1 MEHDGN
7 LNLPPDI
14 YRMRRDK
21 SRSGCLAMVVALG
34 ISALLAAAVAAWWWH
49 GNRGTDGT
57 EPAEPLE
64 LPEAPVEGD
73 LPPAELPLPDA
84 VPGTSPGPESRP
96 LPEPP
101 REEATPPAA
110 QAAPEAP
117 ALPPPPPLASLPTDG
132 SGTAADAAAP
142 AQPPSPAPAEEAL
155 PAPSG
160 GDADAL
166 FAQARDRYAAGDGQA
181 AREAGLDALAARP
194 GDPEI
199 EAFLSKLD
207 LELLVSQRPMPEK
220 TEYTVQSGD
229 FLGKIAA
236 TFNTP
241 VLLIAKANGIRGDN
255 IRVGQR
261 LTLLDGRNHTFA
273 VRVSKSRNDLVLTLD
288 GKFFKRYRVSTG
300 TNAGTPAGVFKIVDK
315 IEHPT
320 WFPSGGRSIPYGD
333 PENLL
338 GTHWLALDRPGYGLH
353 GTWDPGSIGSQSS
366 AGCVRLLNEEI
377 EELYTILPKGTVVT
391 IVE

>member
-1 MEHDGN
+1 MNTGDNFG
-7 LNLPPDI
+7 LSQDI
-14 YRMRRDK
+14 YRMQREK
-21 SRSGCLAMVVALG
+21 SRSGCLLMVVVLG
-34 ISALLAAAVAAWWWH
+34 VATLAAALAAGWWWW
-49 GNRGTDGT
+49 NKADDGV
-57 EPAEPLE
+57 EPAAPLE

-73 LPPAELPLPDA
+73 LPAEPLPDA
-84 VPGTSPGPESRP
+84 APAEPALV
-96 LPEPP
+96 PEP
-101 REEATPPAA
+101 
-110 QAAPEAP
+110 
-117 ALPPPPPLASLPTDG
+117 LPPPPPSLP
-132 SGTAADAAAP
+132 APQPEPEAAAP
-142 AQPPSPAPAEEAL
+142 AAPVDSPAPEAEAPAETVAPPADAAPAPVAEEL

-166 FAQARDRYAAGDGQA
+166 MAQAREKQSVGDLAG
-181 AREAGLDALAARP
+181 AREAGLEALAARP

-199 EAFLSKLD
+199 EAFLSKVDMD
-207 LELLVSQRPMPEK
+207 LLFSPNPMPEK
-220 TEYTVQSGD
+220 MEYTVQSGD

-236 TFNTP
+236 TYNTP
-241 VLLIAKANGIRGDN
+241 VLLIAKANGVRGDN
-255 IRVGQR
+255 IRLGQK
-261 LTLLDGRNHTFA
+261 LVILDGRNHVFA

-333 PENLL
+333 PGNLL

-353 GTWDPGSIGSQSS
+353 GTWEPESIGSQSS

>member
-1 MEHDGN
+1 MDTSDKFG
-7 LNLPPDI
+7 LSQDI
-14 YRMRRDK
+14 YRMRREK
-21 SRSGCLAMVVALG
+21 SRSGCLLMVVVLG
-34 ISALLAAAVAAWWWH
+34 AAALAAALAAGWWWW
-49 GNRGTDGT
+49 NKADDGV
-57 EPAEPLE
+57 EPAAPLE

-73 LPPAELPLPDA
+73 LPGE
-84 VPGTSPGPESRP
+84 P
-96 LPEPP
+96 LPE
-101 REEATPPAA
+101 
-110 QAAPEAP
+110 AAPAEPVPVPAP
-117 ALPPPPPLASLPTDG
+117 LPPPPPPAP
-132 SGTAADAAAP
+132 APQPEPEAAAP
-142 AQPPSPAPAEEAL
+142 AAAPVDSPAPEAEAPAETVAPPADAAPAPVAEEL

-166 FAQARDRYAAGDGQA
+166 MAQAREKQSVGDLAG
-181 AREAGLDALAARP
+181 ARGAGLEALAARP

-207 LELLVSQRPMPEK
+207 MDLLFSPNPMPEK
-220 TEYTVQSGD
+220 MEYTVQSGD

-236 TFNTP
+236 TYNTP
-241 VLLIAKANGIRGDN
+241 VLLIAKANGVRGDN
-255 IRVGQR
+255 IRLGQK
-261 LTLLDGRNHTFA
+261 LVILDGRNHVFA

-333 PENLL
+333 PGNLL

-353 GTWDPGSIGSQSS
+353 GTWEPESIGSQSS

>member
-1 MEHDGN
+1 MDTGDN
-7 LNLPPDI
+7 FGLSQDI
-14 YRMRRDK
+14 YRMRREK
-21 SRSGCLAMVVALG
+21 SRSGCLLMVVVLGTAAL
-34 ISALLAAAVAAWWWH
+34 ALAIAAGWWWW
-49 GNRGTDGT
+49 NKADDGL
-57 EPAEPLE
+57 EPAAPLE

-73 LPPAELPLPDA
+73 LPGA
-84 VPGTSPGPESRP
+84 P
-96 LPEPP
+96 LPEMEPV
-101 REEATPPAA
+101 AD
-110 QAAPEAP
+110 AAPVP
-117 ALPPPPPLASLPTDG
+117 PTPVPPPPPQTDA
-132 SGTAADAAAP
+132 TPAVTPEPPAAPEFRAAEDDAAAAPTPP
-142 AQPPSPAPAEEAL
+142 APDSGSPAPVAEPQ

-166 FAQARDRYAAGDGQA
+166 FAQARERQSAGDAVG
-181 AREAGLDALAARP
+181 AREAGLEALAARP
-194 GDPEI
+194 GNPEI

-207 LELLVSQRPMPEK
+207 MDLLFSSSPMPEK
-220 TEYTVQSGD
+220 IEYTVQSGD

-241 VLLIAKANGIRGDN
+241 VLLIAKSNGVRGDN

-261 LTLLDGRNHTFA
+261 LLLLDGRNHVFA
-273 VRVSKSRNDLVLTLD
+273 VLVSKSRNDLVLTLD

-300 TNAGTPAGVFKIVDK
+300 TNAGTPAGVFKIIDK

-320 WFPSGGRSIPYGD
+320 WFPSGGKAIPYGD
-333 PENLL
+333 PGNLL

-353 GTWDPGSIGSQSS
+353 GTWEPESIGSQSS

-377 EELYTILPKGTVVT
+377 EELYSILPKGTVVT

>member
-1 MEHDGN
+1 MNTGDNFG
-7 LNLPPDI
+7 LSQDI
-14 YRMRRDK
+14 YRMQREK
-21 SRSGCLAMVVALG
+21 SRSGCLLMVVVLG
-34 ISALLAAAVAAWWWH
+34 VATLAAALAAGWWWW
-49 GNRGTDGT
+49 NKVDDGV
-57 EPAEPLE
+57 EPAAPLE

-73 LPPAELPLPDA
+73 LPAE
-84 VPGTSPGPESRP
+84 P
-96 LPEPP
+96 LPE
-101 REEATPPAA
+101 
-110 QAAPEAP
+110 AAPAEPAP
-117 ALPPPPPLASLPTDG
+117 VPEPLPPPPPALQPQPEPEAVPP
-132 SGTAADAAAP
+132 AAAP
-142 AQPPSPAPAEEAL
+142 AEAPAPEAEASAETVAPPADAAPAPVSEEL

-166 FAQARDRYAAGDGQA
+166 MAQAREKQSVGDLAG
-181 AREAGLDALAARP
+181 ARGAGLEALAARP

-199 EAFLSKLD
+199 EAFLSKVDMD
-207 LELLVSQRPMPEK
+207 LLFSPNPMPEK
-220 TEYTVQSGD
+220 MEYTVQSGD

-236 TFNTP
+236 TYNTP
-241 VLLIAKANGIRGDN
+241 VLLIAKANGVRGDN
-255 IRVGQR
+255 IRLGQK
-261 LTLLDGRNHTFA
+261 LVILDGRNHVFA

-333 PENLL
+333 PGNLL

-353 GTWDPGSIGSQSS
+353 GTWEPESIGSQSS

>member
-1 MEHDGN
+1 MDTSDKFG
-7 LNLPPDI
+7 LSQDI
-14 YRMRRDK
+14 YRMRREK
-21 SRSGCLAMVVALG
+21 SRSGCLLMVVVLG
-34 ISALLAAAVAAWWWH
+34 AAALAAALAAGWWWW
-49 GNRGTDGT
+49 NKADDGV
-57 EPAEPLE
+57 EPAAPLE

-73 LPPAELPLPDA
+73 LPAE
-84 VPGTSPGPESRP
+84 P
-96 LPEPP
+96 LPE
-101 REEATPPAA
+101 
-110 QAAPEAP
+110 AAPAEP
-117 ALPPPPPLASLPTDG
+117 VPVPTPLPPPPPPAP
-132 SGTAADAAAP
+132 APQPEPEAAAP
-142 AQPPSPAPAEEAL
+142 AAAPVDSPAPEAEAPAETVAPPADAAPAPVAEEL

-166 FAQARDRYAAGDGQA
+166 MAQAREKQSVGDLAG
-181 AREAGLDALAARP
+181 AREVGLEALAARP

-207 LELLVSQRPMPEK
+207 MDLLFSPNPMPEK
-220 TEYTVQSGD
+220 MEYTVQSGD

-236 TFNTP
+236 TYNTP
-241 VLLIAKANGIRGDN
+241 VLLIAKANGVRGDN
-255 IRVGQR
+255 IRLGQK
-261 LTLLDGRNHTFA
+261 LVILDGRNHVFA

-333 PENLL
+333 PGNLL

-353 GTWDPGSIGSQSS
+353 GTWEPESIGSQSS

>member
-1 MEHDGN
+1 MDTSDKFG
-7 LNLPPDI
+7 LSQDI
-14 YRMRRDK
+14 YRMRREK
-21 SRSGCLAMVVALG
+21 SRSGCLLMVVVLG
-34 ISALLAAAVAAWWWH
+34 AAALAAALAAGWWWW
-49 GNRGTDGT
+49 NKADDGV
-57 EPAEPLE
+57 EPADPLE

-73 LPPAELPLPDA
+73 LPAE
-84 VPGTSPGPESRP
+84 P
-96 LPEPP
+96 LPE
-101 REEATPPAA
+101 
-110 QAAPEAP
+110 AAPAEPAP
-117 ALPPPPPLASLPTDG
+117 VPDPLPPPPPPPAP
-132 SGTAADAAAP
+132 APQPEPDAAPPAAP
-142 AQPPSPAPAEEAL
+142 VDSPAPEAEAPAETVAPPPAPPAPVAEEF

-166 FAQARDRYAAGDGQA
+166 MAQAREKQSVGDLAG
-181 AREAGLDALAARP
+181 AREVGLEALGARP

-207 LELLVSQRPMPEK
+207 MDLLFSPNPMPEK
-220 TEYTVQSGD
+220 MEYTVQSGD

-236 TFNTP
+236 TYNTP
-241 VLLIAKANGIRGDN
+241 VLLIAKANGVRGDN
-255 IRVGQR
+255 IRLGQK
-261 LTLLDGRNHTFA
+261 LVILDGRNHVFA

-333 PENLL
+333 PGNLL

-353 GTWDPGSIGSQSS
+353 GTWEPESIGSQSS

>member
-1 MEHDGN
+1 MDTSDKFG
-7 LNLPPDI
+7 LSQDI
-14 YRMRRDK
+14 YRMRREK
-21 SRSGCLAMVVALG
+21 SRSGCLLMVVVLG
-34 ISALLAAAVAAWWWH
+34 AAALAAALAAGWWWW
-49 GNRGTDGT
+49 NKADDGV
-57 EPAEPLE
+57 EPAAPLE

-73 LPPAELPLPDA
+73 LPAEPLPDA
-84 VPGTSPGPESRP
+84 APAEPAPVPE
-96 LPEPP
+96 
-101 REEATPPAA
+101 
-110 QAAPEAP
+110 
-117 ALPPPPPLASLPTDG
+117 ALPPPPPPAPTPQPEPEAAPPAAPVDSPASEAEAPAETV
-132 SGTAADAAAP
+132 APPADAA
-142 AQPPSPAPAEEAL
+142 PAPIAEEL

-166 FAQARDRYAAGDGQA
+166 MAQAREKQSVGDLAG
-181 AREAGLDALAARP
+181 AREAGLEALAARP

-207 LELLVSQRPMPEK
+207 MDLLFSPNPMPEK
-220 TEYTVQSGD
+220 MEYTVQSGD

-236 TFNTP
+236 TYNTP
-241 VLLIAKANGIRGDN
+241 VLLIAKANGVRGDN
-255 IRVGQR
+255 IRLGQK
-261 LTLLDGRNHTFA
+261 LVILDGRNHVFA

-333 PENLL
+333 PGNLL

-353 GTWDPGSIGSQSS
+353 GTWEPESIGSQSS

>member
-1 MEHDGN
+1 MDTSDKFG
-7 LNLPPDI
+7 LSQDI
-14 YRMRRDK
+14 YRMRREK
-21 SRSGCLAMVVALG
+21 SRSGCLLMVVVLG
-34 ISALLAAAVAAWWWH
+34 AAALAAALAAGWWWW
-49 GNRGTDGT
+49 NKADDGV
-57 EPAEPLE
+57 EPAAPLE

-73 LPPAELPLPDA
+73 LPGEPVPEAAPAEP
-84 VPGTSPGPESRP
+84 VPV
-96 LPEPP
+96 
-101 REEATPPAA
+101 PAL
-110 QAAPEAP
+110 
-117 ALPPPPPLASLPTDG
+117 LPPPPPPAPTPQPEPE
-132 SGTAADAAAP
+132 AAAP
-142 AQPPSPAPAEEAL
+142 AAAPVDSPAPEAEAPAETVAPPADAAPAPVAEEL

-166 FAQARDRYAAGDGQA
+166 MAHAREKQSVGDLAG
-181 AREAGLDALAARP
+181 AREAGLEALAARP

-207 LELLVSQRPMPEK
+207 MDLLFSPNPMPEK
-220 TEYTVQSGD
+220 MEYTVQSGD

-236 TFNTP
+236 TYNTP
-241 VLLIAKANGIRGDN
+241 VLLIAKANGVRGDN
-255 IRVGQR
+255 IRLGQK
-261 LTLLDGRNHTFA
+261 LVILDGRNHVFA

-333 PENLL
+333 PGNLL

-353 GTWDPGSIGSQSS
+353 GTWEPESIGSQSS

>member
-1 MEHDGN
+1 MDTSDKFG
-7 LNLPPDI
+7 LSQDI
-14 YRMRRDK
+14 YRMRREK
-21 SRSGCLAMVVALG
+21 SRSGCLLMVVVLG
-34 ISALLAAAVAAWWWH
+34 AAALAAALAAGWWWW
-49 GNRGTDGT
+49 NKADDGV
-57 EPAEPLE
+57 EPAAPLE

-73 LPPAELPLPDA
+73 LPAEPVPEAAPAEPAP
-84 VPGTSPGPESRP
+84 VPE
-96 LPEPP
+96 
-101 REEATPPAA
+101 
-110 QAAPEAP
+110 
-117 ALPPPPPLASLPTDG
+117 ALPPPPPPPAPTPQPEPE
-132 SGTAADAAAP
+132 AAAP
-142 AQPPSPAPAEEAL
+142 AAAPVDSPAPEAEAPAETVAPPANAAPALVAEEL

-166 FAQARDRYAAGDGQA
+166 MAQAREKQSVGDLAG
-181 AREAGLDALAARP
+181 AREAGLEALAARP

-199 EAFLSKLD
+199 EAFLSKVDMD
-207 LELLVSQRPMPEK
+207 LLFSPNPMPEK
-220 TEYTVQSGD
+220 MEYTVQSGD

-236 TFNTP
+236 TYNTP
-241 VLLIAKANGIRGDN
+241 VLLIAKANGVRGDN
-255 IRVGQR
+255 IRLGQK
-261 LTLLDGRNHTFA
+261 LVILDGRNHVFA

-333 PENLL
+333 PGNLL

-353 GTWDPGSIGSQSS
+353 GTWEPESIGSQSS

>member
-1 MEHDGN
+1 MDTSDKFG
-7 LNLPPDI
+7 LSQDI
-14 YRMRRDK
+14 YRMRREK
-21 SRSGCLAMVVALG
+21 SRSGCLLMVVVLG
-34 ISALLAAAVAAWWWH
+34 AAALAAALAAGWWWW
-49 GNRGTDGT
+49 NKADDGV
-57 EPAEPLE
+57 EPAAPLE

-73 LPPAELPLPDA
+73 LPAEPVPDAAPAEPAP
-84 VPGTSPGPESRP
+84 V
-96 LPEPP
+96 PEP
-101 REEATPPAA
+101 
-110 QAAPEAP
+110 
-117 ALPPPPPLASLPTDG
+117 LPPPPPPAPTPQPEPEAAPPAAPVD
-132 SGTAADAAAP
+132 SPAPEAEAPAETVAPPADAA
-142 AQPPSPAPAEEAL
+142 PAPIAEEL

-166 FAQARDRYAAGDGQA
+166 MAQAREKQSVGDLAG
-181 AREAGLDALAARP
+181 AREAGLEALAARP

-207 LELLVSQRPMPEK
+207 MDLLFSPNPMPEK
-220 TEYTVQSGD
+220 MEYTVQSGD

-236 TFNTP
+236 TYNTP
-241 VLLIAKANGIRGDN
+241 VLLIAKANGVRGDN
-255 IRVGQR
+255 IRLGQK
-261 LTLLDGRNHTFA
+261 LVILDGRNHVFA

-333 PENLL
+333 PGNLL

-353 GTWDPGSIGSQSS
+353 GTWEPESIGSQSS

>member
-1 MEHDGN
+1 MDTGDN
-7 LNLPPDI
+7 FGLSQDI
-14 YRMRRDK
+14 YRMRREK
-21 SRSGCLAMVVALG
+21 SRSGCLLMFVVLG
-34 ISALLAAAVAAWWWH
+34 AAALAAALAAGWWWW
-49 GNRGTDGT
+49 NRADDAP
-57 EPAEPLE
+57 EPAAPLE

-73 LPPAELPLPDA
+73 LPGA
-84 VPGTSPGPESRP
+84 P
-96 LPEPP
+96 LPEMDTVAD
-101 REEATPPAA
+101 ATPPPTPVPPPQPQTEAVSVVVPEPPA
-110 QAAPEAP
+110 GAEFSAPEGDAPAETAPPAP
-117 ALPPPPPLASLPTDG
+117 ALE
-132 SGTAADAAAP
+132 
-142 AQPPSPAPAEEAL
+142 SPAPVAGPQ

-166 FAQARDRYAAGDGQA
+166 FARARERQSVGDMVG
-181 AREAGLDALAARP
+181 AREAGLEALAARP
-194 GDPEI
+194 GAPEI

-207 LELLVSQRPMPEK
+207 MDLLFSSSPMPEK

-236 TFNTP
+236 TYNTP
-241 VLLIAKANGIRGDN
+241 VLLIAKSNGVRGDN

-261 LTLLDGRNHTFA
+261 LLLLDGRNHTFA
-273 VRVSKSRNDLVLTLD
+273 VLVSKSRNDLLLTLD

-300 TNAGTPAGVFKIVDK
+300 TNAGTPAGVFKIIDK

-320 WFPSGGRSIPYGD
+320 WFPSGGKSIPYGD
-333 PENLL
+333 PGNLL

-353 GTWDPGSIGSQSS
+353 GTWEPESIGSQSS

-377 EELYTILPKGTVVT
+377 EELYSILPKGTVVT

>member
-1 MEHDGN
+1 MDTSDKFG
-7 LNLPPDI
+7 LSQDI
-14 YRMRRDK
+14 YRMRREK
-21 SRSGCLAMVVALG
+21 SRSGCLLMVVVLG
-34 ISALLAAAVAAWWWH
+34 AAALAAALAAGWWWW
-49 GNRGTDGT
+49 NKADDGV
-57 EPAEPLE
+57 EPAAPLE

-73 LPPAELPLPDA
+73 LPAEPVPEAAPAEAAP
-84 VPGTSPGPESRP
+84 V
-96 LPEPP
+96 PEP
-101 REEATPPAA
+101 
-110 QAAPEAP
+110 
-117 ALPPPPPLASLPTDG
+117 LSPPPPPPAPTPQPEPE
-132 SGTAADAAAP
+132 AAAP
-142 AQPPSPAPAEEAL
+142 AAAPVDSPAPEAEAPAETVAPPADAAPAPVAEEL

-166 FAQARDRYAAGDGQA
+166 MAQAREKQSVGDLAG
-181 AREAGLDALAARP
+181 AREAGLEALAARP

-207 LELLVSQRPMPEK
+207 MDLLFSPNPMPEK
-220 TEYTVQSGD
+220 MEYTVQSGD

-236 TFNTP
+236 TYNTP
-241 VLLIAKANGIRGDN
+241 VLLIAKANGVRGDN
-255 IRVGQR
+255 IRLGQK
-261 LTLLDGRNHTFA
+261 LVILDGRNHVFA

-333 PENLL
+333 PGNLL

-353 GTWDPGSIGSQSS
+353 GTWEPESIGSQSS

>member
-1 MEHDGN
+1 MNTGDNFG
-7 LNLPPDI
+7 LSQDI
-14 YRMRRDK
+14 YRMQREK
-21 SRSGCLAMVVALG
+21 SRSGCLLMVVVLG
-34 ISALLAAAVAAWWWH
+34 VATLAAALAAGWWWW
-49 GNRGTDGT
+49 NKADDGV
-57 EPAEPLE
+57 EPAAPLE

-73 LPPAELPLPDA
+73 LPAEPLPDA
-84 VPGTSPGPESRP
+84 APAEPALV
-96 LPEPP
+96 PEP
-101 REEATPPAA
+101 
-110 QAAPEAP
+110 
-117 ALPPPPPLASLPTDG
+117 LPPPPPSLP
-132 SGTAADAAAP
+132 APQPEPEAAAP
-142 AQPPSPAPAEEAL
+142 AAPVDSPAPEAEAPAETVAPPADAAPAPVAEEL

-166 FAQARDRYAAGDGQA
+166 MAQAREKQSVGNLAG
-181 AREAGLDALAARP
+181 AREAGLEALAARP

-207 LELLVSQRPMPEK
+207 MDLLFSPNPMPEK
-220 TEYTVQSGD
+220 MEYTVQSGD

-236 TFNTP
+236 TYNTP
-241 VLLIAKANGIRGDN
+241 VLLIAKANGVRGDN
-255 IRVGQR
+255 IRLGQK
-261 LTLLDGRNHTFA
+261 LVILDGRNHVFA

-333 PENLL
+333 PGNLL

-353 GTWDPGSIGSQSS
+353 GTWEPESIGSQSS

>member
-1 MEHDGN
+1 MDTSDKFG
-7 LNLPPDI
+7 LSQDI
-14 YRMRRDK
+14 YRMRREK
-21 SRSGCLAMVVALG
+21 SRSGCLLMVVVLG
-34 ISALLAAAVAAWWWH
+34 AAALAAALAAGWWWW
-49 GNRGTDGT
+49 NKADDGV
-57 EPAEPLE
+57 EPAAPLE

-73 LPPAELPLPDA
+73 LAAEPVPEAAPAEP
-84 VPGTSPGPESRP
+84 VPV
-96 LPEPP
+96 
-101 REEATPPAA
+101 PA
-110 QAAPEAP
+110 P
-117 ALPPPPPLASLPTDG
+117 LPPPPPPAPTPQPEPE
-132 SGTAADAAAP
+132 AAAP
-142 AQPPSPAPAEEAL
+142 AATPVDSPAPEAEAPAETVAPLADAAPAPIAEEL

-166 FAQARDRYAAGDGQA
+166 MAQAREKQSVGDLAGS
-181 AREAGLDALAARP
+181 REAGLEALAARP

-207 LELLVSQRPMPEK
+207 MDLLFSPNPMPEK
-220 TEYTVQSGD
+220 MEYTVQSGD

-236 TFNTP
+236 TYNTP
-241 VLLIAKANGIRGDN
+241 VLLIAKANGVRGDN
-255 IRVGQR
+255 IRLGQK
-261 LTLLDGRNHTFA
+261 LVILDGRNHVFA

-333 PENLL
+333 PGNLL

-353 GTWDPGSIGSQSS
+353 GTWEPESIGSQSS

>member
-1 MEHDGN
+1 MESDGN

-14 YRMRRDK
+14 YRMRREK
-21 SRSGCLAMVVALG
+21 SRSGCLLMVVVLG
-34 ISALLAAAVAAWWWH
+34 ALLAVGAVAGGWWWWT
-49 GNRGTDGT
+49 NRPDPGV
-57 EPAEPLE
+57 EPAEPVE

-73 LPPAELPLPDA
+73 LPSAELPELPQEPAPVPAAAEPVPTPVPEPFPPA
-84 VPGTSPGPESRP
+84 VPAVA
-96 LPEPP
+96 EPAGDVP
-101 REEATPPAA
+101 NPASA
-110 QAAPEAP
+110 
-117 ALPPPPPLASLPTDG
+117 G
-132 SGTAADAAAP
+132 AAATASP
-142 AQPPSPAPAEEAL
+142 FPAPAPAGEDL
-155 PAPSG
+155 PPPSG

-166 FAQARDRYAAGDGQA
+166 FAQARERRDGGDGQG
-181 AREAGLDALAARP
+181 AREAGLEALAARP

-199 EAFLSKLD
+199 EGFLSKLD
-207 LELLVSQRPMPEK
+207 MDLLFSPRPMTEK

-236 TFNTP
+236 TYNTP
-241 VLLIAKANGIRGDN
+241 VLLIARANGIRGDN

-261 LTLLDGRNHTFA
+261 LVLLDGRNHTFA

-288 GKFFKRYRVSTG
+288 GRFFKRYRVSTG
-300 TNAGTPAGVFKIVDK
+300 ANAKTPAGTYKIVDK

-320 WFPSGGRSIPYGD
+320 WFPSGGKSIPYGD

-338 GTHWLALDRPGYGLH
+338 GTHWLALDMPGYGLH
-353 GTWDPGSIGSQSS
+353 GTWEPESIGTQSS

-377 EELYTILPKGTVVT
+377 EELYSILPKGTVVT

>member
-1 MEHDGN
+1 MESDGN
-7 LNLPPDI
+7 FNLPPDI

-21 SRSGCLAMVVALG
+21 SRSGCLVMVIALVVA
-34 ISALLAAAVAAWWWH
+34 ALFGVAAAGWWWM
-49 GNRGTDGT
+49 NKNDGT
-57 EPAEPLE
+57 EPAAPLE
-64 LPEAPVEGD
+64 LPDAPVEGD
-73 LPPAELPLPDA
+73 IPAAPLPAADALPPADA
-84 VPGTSPGPESRP
+84 P
-96 LPEPP
+96 
-101 REEATPPAA
+101 APAA
-110 QAAPEAP
+110 DLQPLA
-117 ALPPPPPLASLPTDG
+117 PPPPLSVPAEPAG
-132 SGTAADAAAP
+132 PAPEPPAAP
-142 AQPPSPAPAEEAL
+142 APADDAAVAVPPAPPAPVPAEEL

-166 FAQARDRYAAGDGQA
+166 MAQAREKQSVGDLAG
-181 AREAGLDALAARP
+181 AREAGLEALAARP

-207 LELLVSQRPMPEK
+207 MDLLFSPNPMPGK
-220 TEYTVQSGD
+220 MEYTVQSGD

-236 TFNTP
+236 TYNTP
-241 VLLIAKANGIRGDN
+241 VLLIAKANGVRGDN
-255 IRVGQR
+255 IRLGQK
-261 LTLLDGRNHTFA
+261 LVILDGRSHTFA
-273 VRVSKSRNDLVLTLD
+273 VRVSKSRNDLLLTLD

-300 TNAGTPAGVFKIVDK
+300 TNAGTPAGVFKIIDK

-320 WFPSGGRSIPYGD
+320 WFPSGGKSIPYGD
-333 PENLL
+333 PGNLL

-353 GTWDPGSIGSQSS
+353 GTWEPESIGSQSS